1 MADAPDS
8 GSGGLRPVG
17 VQIPPSAFCYLK
29 EEKMLR
35 IKNKILFFIF
45 IFFLSFSLFGKSSYE
60 YVNPFIGTGGF
71 GHTFPGAVVP
81 FGMVQ
86 VSPDT
91 ALKNVGKSYPWCAGY
106 KYSDKTILGF
116 SHTHFSGTGHS
127 DLGDIM
133 IMPTTGKLILEPGSE
148 NKPEE
153 GYRSRF
159 SHKKEFAEPGYYRV
173 KLLDYDIDAELTV
186 TKRVALHRYRF
197 NSDKKAHIILD
208 LIHSIYNY
216 DGKVVWSYIRIVNNR
231 LITGYR
237 QTYGWAKNRKIFFA
251 IEFSEPFSIY
261 GYKRY
266 DNENYYFRSKNKLII
281 LNNKRESHEI
291 YGKKIRAFFDF
302 NLLDGKKILMVKV
315 GISGVDMDGALK
327 NLREEIPSWDF
338 EKIRKKAK
346 ESWENLLN
354 KIVVSDKKERE
365 KEIFYTAL
373 YHLMIAPMLYEDVDG
388 RYRGI
393 DHKIHKAKQFTNYT
407 TFSLWDT
414 FRAAHPLFIILQR
427 ERVGDFINSML
438 AHYKQSPEQML
449 PIWPFHGNETWC
461 MIGYHS
467 AAVISEAYLKGIKKF
482 NPDFALEAMIKT
494 ATNENYGGLKYY
506 EHYGYIPVDK
516 EIEAASKTLEYGY
529 DDYAIALM
537 AKKLGKN
544 SVFKRFLKRSF
555 FYKNIYDKK
564 TGFMR
569 AKLSN
574 GKFREPFDPLKANY
588 GGDYTEG
595 NAWQYTWHVLQDP
608 MGLIKLMGGRKRFSK
623 KLDMLFKI
631 KGDKEKYGSV
641 EDMSGFIGQ
650 YVHGNE
656 PSHHIAYLYN
666 YAGMPYKTQEKIDLI
681 MRTMFDNTPNGIP
694 GNEDCGQMS
703 AWYIF
708 SALGF
713 YPVSPV
719 DGIYLIGK
727 PLFGKVKINLSK
739 GKTFTI
745 IAKNLTKKNIYIKRA
760 KLNGKDLKRSY
771 ITHQELMSGGVLE
784 FIMDKKPNK
793 KWASKKKYLPPSA
806 STIFK

>member
-1 MADAPDS
+1 M
-8 GSGGLRPVG
+8 
-17 VQIPPSAFCYLK
+17 K
-29 EEKMLR
+29 N
-35 IKNKILFFIF
+35 IKNLGFFSLF
-45 IFFLSFSLFGKSSYE
+45 FFLSFLLLGKTAYE

-106 KYSDKTILGF
+106 QYSDKTILGF

-127 DLGDIM
+127 DLGDIL
-133 IMPTTGKLILEPGSE
+133 IMPATGELKLEPGSE
-148 NKPEE
+148 ENPET

-159 SHKKEFAEPGYYRV
+159 SHKEEYAEPGYYKV
-173 KLLDYDIDAELTV
+173 NLSDYNIKAEVTA
-186 TKRVALHRYRF
+186 TKRVAFHRYTF
-197 NSDKKAHIILD
+197 NSKKNPHIILD

-216 DGKVVWSYIRIVNNR
+216 DGKTVWAYIRIVNNK

-237 QTYGWAKNRKIFFA
+237 QTYGWAKNRRIFFA
-251 IEFSEPFSIY
+251 IEFSEPFTTY

-266 DNENYYFRSKNKLII
+266 DKENYYFRSKGKLII
-281 LNNKRESHEI
+281 LNSRREAHEI
-291 YGKKIRAFFDF
+291 YGKNIRAFFNFKLPEDK
-302 NLLDGKKILMVKV
+302 DILMVKV
-315 GISGVDMDGALK
+315 GISGVDMAGALN
-327 NLREEIPSWDF
+327 NLNTEIPGWNF
-338 EKIRKKAK
+338 EGIRQRAKK
-346 ESWENLLN
+346 SWEKVLN
-354 KIVVSDKKERE
+354 KIVVDDKSEKN

-373 YHLMIAPMLYEDVDG
+373 YHLMIAPMLYQDVDG

-393 DHKIHKAKQFTNYT
+393 DHKIHKAAGFTNYT

-414 FRAAHPLFIILQR
+414 FRAAHPLFIILQ
-427 ERVGDFINSML
+427 EKRVSDFINSML
-438 AHYKQSPEQML
+438 MHYKHSPEKML

-467 AAVISEAYLKGIKKF
+467 AAVIAEAYLKGIKGF
-482 NPDFALEAMIKT
+482 DPDYALKAMVKT
-494 ATNENYGGLKYY
+494 ATNENYGGLRYY
-506 EHYGYIPVDK
+506 EKYGYIPVDK

-537 AKKLGKN
+537 AKSLGEKGIFN
-544 SVFKRFLKRSF
+544 RFLKRSF
-555 FYKNIYDKK
+555 FYKNIFDKK

-569 AKLSN
+569 AKMSN
-574 GKFREPFDPLKANY
+574 GKFREPFDPLRANY

-608 MGLIKLMGGRKRFSK
+608 IGLIKLMGGRKKFAK
-623 KLDMLFKI
+623 KLDLLFKV
-631 KGDKEKYGSV
+631 KGDEKKYGSV

-656 PSHHIAYLYN
+656 PSHHIAYLYD
-666 YAGMPYKTQEKIDLI
+666 YAGMPYKTQEKIKLI
-681 MRTMFDNTPNGIP
+681 MKTMFDNTPAGIP

-719 DGIYLIGK
+719 EGVYVIGK
-727 PLFGKVKINLSK
+727 PLFKKVQINLPNSRS
-739 GKTFTI
+739 FSVI
-745 IAKNLTKKNIYIKRA
+745 SKNLSEKNIYIKSA
-760 KLNGKDLKRSY
+760 KLNGKKLKRAY
-771 ITHQELMSGGVLE
+771 ITHQELMRGGILE
-784 FIMDKKPNK
+784 FTMDNKPNK
-793 KWASKKKYLPPSA
+793 KWGRAKKYLPPSA
-806 STIFK
+806 STVY